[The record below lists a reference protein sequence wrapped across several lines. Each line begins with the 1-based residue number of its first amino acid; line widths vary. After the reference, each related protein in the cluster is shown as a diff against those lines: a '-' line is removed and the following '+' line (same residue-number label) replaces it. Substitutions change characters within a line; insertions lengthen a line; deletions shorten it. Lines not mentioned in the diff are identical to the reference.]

1 MAVHPQERRHKAEL
15 EQRKATGS
23 AAPEAPV
30 PGGEDAV
37 SPFAAISATMGWET
51 FFMVQMLW
59 LGAADLPARA
69 PEKDWDLQA
78 SLQAL
83 RCPKRPDA

>member
-1 MAVHPQERRHKAEL
+1 M
-15 EQRKATGS
+15 
-23 AAPEAPV
+23 
-30 PGGEDAV
+30 

-78 SLQAL
+78 SPQAL
-83 RCPKRPDA
+83 CCPQRPYAELLAMYMPCTSCLLDVS